1 MRSLPQFMNSDSL
14 LKLWKSKKDRMQGH
28 QSAKEIADKV
38 MPILSKELC
47 KMHNRHVS
55 ARYWEIIIGPWVRE
69 FSVLYVDRKKVYD
82 NVKTSNDCLFPAKDW
97 NIYYDYGVF
106 HSVQASHEFNSQIFS
121 QLEYYNNLKTKI
133 DNSVG
138 HKEYKDIRI
147 KFKTK
152 RGKRLTARGKRWLI
166 KMITTVSSIIYGSRL
181 VVISSLSL
189 KKEQLLALFIRSKG
203 RIVPYLQSS
212 ISMEHDKV
220 RHFSYDVQKDVFFQ
234 NRRNLCDNMLIE
246 QRVED
251 LFIYLLIHNIPLI
264 YIEYFLDFNEKL
276 LPYSPY
282 SIYVDGQHINND
294 ILKIVVA
301 SWTENGTKLLIGQH
315 AGADGLTDFSEIFEH
330 ELSIAD
336 IYYSWGWS
344 VPNKNVKPLPSLRLS
359 LFKEMYYLG
368 SNKNILYVCRSTAS
382 TQRGTFSDT
391 LYDIKLIKDGRR
403 SIVKYLPQHL
413 KNKLLIR
420 ARPGDLFDDGANNI
434 GEFCFDNIKVASSN
448 SSIVDLIANSSVV
461 IFESF
466 STGFF
471 ECIAAG
477 HPAVLFMYQRHH
489 VSDNKL
495 CVEFVS
501 LLEEMGIVFYEAE
514 PLVDFLEEDIEKVWS
529 SIMNSKQ
536 WRETVHGF
544 SLTSCDYVKELSYML
559 LPKK

>member
-251 LFIYLLIHNIPLI
+251 LFIYLLLNLLKNSGLYQVTLSIDSGSVSTLKNLQHKPVKLNTIPGLVERCNQLGI
-264 YIEYFLDFNEKL
+264 FTHGTLVVGLPGEKL
-276 LPYSPY
+276 DDIMKGFDFVKKLPMT
-282 SIYVDGQHINND
+282 SISVFIAAAIPGSELYHQAID
-294 ILKIVVA
+294 
-301 SWTENGTKLLIGQH
+301 
-315 AGADGLTDFSEIFEH
+315 DGLITKQNANKINTTRSNINLSDISSDVLEEIVMNFQREFT
-330 ELSIAD
+330 EKVKERAPD
-336 IYYSWGWS
+336 MWKRKYS
-344 VPNKNVKPLPSLRLS
+344 N
-359 LFKEMYYLG
+359 
-368 SNKNILYVCRSTAS
+368 
-382 TQRGTFSDT
+382 
-391 LYDIKLIKDGRR
+391 LIKDEKQFDEKFGGR
-403 SIVKYLPQHL
+403 
-413 KNKLLIR
+413 
-420 ARPGDLFDDGANNI
+420 
-434 GEFCFDNIKVASSN
+434 
-448 SSIVDLIANSSVV
+448 
-461 IFESF
+461 
-466 STGFF
+466 
-471 ECIAAG
+471 
-477 HPAVLFMYQRHH
+477 
-489 VSDNKL
+489 
-495 CVEFVS
+495 
-501 LLEEMGIVFYEAE
+501 
-514 PLVDFLEEDIEKVWS
+514 
-529 SIMNSKQ
+529 
-536 WRETVHGF
+536 
-544 SLTSCDYVKELSYML
+544 LT
-559 LPKK
+559 